1 MDEQKQI
8 QTCKL
13 VKNKMSRGSVETM
26 KYVDSKITNVHL
38 RNIRD
43 ELASLY
49 KELLENV
56 DLTDYSKDILGKAL
70 LSPEFPEEIRE
81 TIKSAMF

>member
-26 KYVDSKITNVHL
+26 KYVDTQIATRHL

-43 ELASLY
+43 ELASLH
-49 KELLENV
+49 KEILETV
-56 DLTDYSKDILGKAL
+56 DLTDYSKDILEKAL